1 MIILTIVQNGSIIV
15 KRDGSVIVM
24 NELEV
29 FLGLNEIDKDIL
41 MNAVHLDIRETILM
55 ALIDKMKRDH
65 DFLISVKRCYCRHEN
80 LTAAR
85 KLVQQ
90 VCHFSMS
97 DKDIAWLNDCIT
109 AHMEK
114 KDTRSVI
121 PSNEKK
127 RLLERQDNRCAKCG
141 KTITLSSMHVD
152 HIVPW
157 DYVGDELEHNRQGLC
172 SVCNSRKSNHVAMAV
187 SDLILNR
194 RK

>member
-1 MIILTIVQNGSIIV
+1 
-15 KRDGSVIVM
+15 M

-41 MNAVHLDIRETILM
+41 MNAVHMDIRETILK

-85 KLVQQ
+85 KLIQQ

-121 PSNEKK
+121 PSDEKK
-127 RLLERQDNRCAKCG
+127 RLLERQDSRCAK
-141 KTITLSSMHVD
+141 
-152 HIVPW
+152 
-157 DYVGDELEHNRQGLC
+157 
-172 SVCNSRKSNHVAMAV
+172 
-187 SDLILNR
+187 
-194 RK
+194 

>member
-1 MIILTIVQNGSIIV
+1 M
-15 KRDGSVIVM
+15 IVM

-65 DFLISVKRCYCRHEN
+65 DFLISAKRCYCRHEN

-157 DYVGDELEHNRQGLC
+157 DYVGNELEHNRQGLC

>member
-1 MIILTIVQNGSIIV
+1 
-15 KRDGSVIVM
+15 M

-41 MNAVHLDIRETILM
+41 MNAVHLDIRETILK

-109 AHMEK
+109 AHMI
-114 KDTRSVI
+114 S
-121 PSNEKK
+121 
-127 RLLERQDNRCAKCG
+127 A
-141 KTITLSSMHVD
+141 
-152 HIVPW
+152 
-157 DYVGDELEHNRQGLC
+157 Y
-172 SVCNSRKSNHVAMAV
+172 
-187 SDLILNR
+187 
-194 RK
+194 

>member
-1 MIILTIVQNGSIIV
+1 M
-15 KRDGSVIVM
+15 IVM

-41 MNAVHLDIRETILM
+41 MNAVHLDIRETILK

-114 KDTRSVI
+114 KDT
-121 PSNEKK
+121 
-127 RLLERQDNRCAKCG
+127 
-141 KTITLSSMHVD
+141 
-152 HIVPW
+152 
-157 DYVGDELEHNRQGLC
+157 
-172 SVCNSRKSNHVAMAV
+172 
-187 SDLILNR
+187 
-194 RK
+194 